1 MGSKSGGGGSAP
13 DPFQTAQAQAAL
25 NRQAA
30 LDSMRFNQINQVT
43 PWTSRYWTGDIGSPN
58 RTQHTAYNPIL
69 QSIIFGGN
77 NKGGQNA
84 IPPGMAGGGIEDPLL
99 GANSPFAPK
108 QQEPDYHESGDPG
121 DFGVDAGSYDTFGQ
135 FANALKRGFRTGNWG
150 MGGDPGY
157 SGLDADAAAQA
168 AMDDMAGH
176 MSGLDEPGGYSGT
189 GYGTDFSGLGIDDDV
204 GFDDG
209 GYDDGFDGGYS
220 DDDFGGFQQGGFTG
234 YGSDGVL
241 QPSNPAG
248 IVHEGEMVIPAPMV
262 HAMMPM
268 KKKRQPNPMTTVQ
281 GQQQGGLAAILAGG

>member
-69 QSIIFGGN
+69 SSIIFGGGGG
-77 NKGGQNA
+77 KGGQSA
-84 IPPGMAGGGIEDPLL
+84 IPPGVGSAGSGGGMQDPLL
-99 GANSPFAPK
+99 ANPFAPR
-108 QQEPDYHESGDPG
+108 QEEASGLSESGDPG
-121 DFGVDAGSYDTFGQ
+121 NFGVNAGAYGSTRDFVD
-135 FANALKRGFRTGNWG
+135 ALKRGFQTGNWG
-150 MGGDPGY
+150 SDDPGY
-157 SGLDADAAAQA
+157 SGLSDEAAAQA
-168 AMDDMAGH
+168 AMDDMASHEAGF
-176 MSGLDEPGGYSGT
+176 DEPGGYS
-189 GYGTDFSGLGIDDDV
+189 
-204 GFDDG
+204 DG